1 MCLISTGRFKMNI
14 NALKEAVT
22 AKNVNSIEFIG
33 KNELTDVKFTVDWKT
48 VNSDETVL
56 KMFRVPEITINGVIN
71 HTSAIK
77 PIKLDFIA
85 QEWDFINNEAF
96 LIQKHD
102 GFNMLFGDTPDFTK
116 YANLF
121 TAGGDSILTILAKAG
136 IEDIEE
142 STKEKAFRAIKT
154 KLEKLTDVCLD
165 LYIVE
170 KKADSEEAQYNIWF
184 EKPDAFM
191 ALGQRA
197 ARKAAN
203 FEKLFSDTAD
213 AGHAKT
219 IINIMNKRKTK

>member
-1 MCLISTGRFKMNI
+1 MNI
-14 NALKEAVT
+14 KTLKEAVT

-48 VNSDETVL
+48 VNSDETVP
-56 KMFRVPEITINGVIN
+56 KMFKTPVVTITGMINQTV
-71 HTSAIK
+71 AIK

-85 QEWDFINNEAF
+85 QEWDFVNDEAF
-96 LIQKHD
+96 LVQKCD
-102 GFNMLFGDTPDFTK
+102 GFEMLFGETADFTK
-116 YANLF
+116 YANMF
-121 TAGGDSILTILAKAG
+121 TAGGDNILTILDKTG

-142 STKEKAFRAIKT
+142 TTKEKAFKAIKT
-154 KLEKLTDVCLD
+154 KLEKLTDVCLE
-165 LYIVE
+165 LYVVE

-184 EKPDAFM
+184 EKPDMFM

-203 FEKLFSDTAD
+203 FEKLYSDTAD

-219 IINIMNKRKTK
+219 IINIINNRKD

>member
-1 MCLISTGRFKMNI
+1 MNI
-14 NALKEAVT
+14 KTLKEAVT

-48 VNSDETVL
+48 VNNDETVP
-56 KMFRVPEITINGVIN
+56 KMFKVPEITITGVIN

-85 QEWDFINNEAF
+85 QEWDFVNDEAF
-96 LIQKHD
+96 LVQKYD

-121 TAGGDSILTILAKAG
+121 TAGGDNVLAILDAIG
-136 IEDIEE
+136 IEEIIAD
-142 STKEKAFRAIKT
+142 TKEKAFKAIKT

-184 EKPDAFM
+184 EKPDTFK

-219 IINIMNKRKTK
+219 IINIMSNRKTK